1 MPMTPKVSI
10 PHYLTIYRLGTL
22 YANYRLIIALSLTL
36 IFFITIENQGL
47 QYEYPN
53 LYFYALMF
61 YVGSSLAQL
70 LLLKYFQHAI
80 SAQIVG
86 LFAVDL
92 VFLSSLTFALGG
104 PNISIGLL
112 FVISVFASNFLLSK
126 HQALF
131 MTLVAVICVV
141 YQQFVGSLFNHTDL
155 NNIGNSVFLA
165 FLFFVVY
172 GLGQFSI
179 QRFQLLESLTTYQS
193 NELFKFQ
200 NINRYILEQIE
211 VGYLVLD
218 ENCKIIVS
226 NPAACT
232 LLGISPLYAH
242 EQFHLA
248 TFQPDLFH
256 ILKRSLLADGERFQF
271 ESPQSTY
278 VVDVRVQNLIVPQQ
292 ALTLLILEDAQ
303 KLNQKVQQLKL
314 AALGQLSASIAHEI
328 RNPLAAIVQANE
340 LNQDSDQAQRELLG
354 QMIAKQ
360 AKRIDTIIQDTL
372 AMAKNKKTQTIR
384 IHLLSFIQDL
394 IQNDLSDVAQ
404 QIQFEIPA
412 SFHLCFDESQLRQV
426 LINLIRNAIRH
437 NAKDAEFILIQAQRQ
452 NDIIQ
457 IDVIDFGQGIDQ
469 ADIAQL
475 FKPFFSTEING
486 TGLGLYLSQ
495 SMCEANQAKLSYIQ
509 QKQQGA
515 CFRMECAFLD

>member
-1 MPMTPKVSI
+1 M
-10 PHYLTIYRLGTL
+10 
-22 YANYRLIIALSLTL
+22 
-36 IFFITIENQGL
+36 
-47 QYEYPN
+47 
-53 LYFYALMF
+53 
-61 YVGSSLAQL
+61 
-70 LLLKYFQHAI
+70 
-80 SAQIVG
+80 
-86 LFAVDL
+86 
-92 VFLSSLTFALGG
+92 
-104 PNISIGLL
+104 
-112 FVISVFASNFLLSK
+112 
-126 HQALF
+126 
-131 MTLVAVICVV
+131 
-141 YQQFVGSLFNHTDL
+141 
-155 NNIGNSVFLA
+155 
-165 FLFFVVY
+165 
-172 GLGQFSI
+172 
-179 QRFQLLESLTTYQS
+179 
-193 NELFKFQ
+193 
-200 NINRYILEQIE
+200 
-211 VGYLVLD
+211 
-218 ENCKIIVS
+218 
-226 NPAACT
+226 
-232 LLGISPLYAH
+232 
-242 EQFHLA
+242 A

-426 LINLIRNAIRH
+426 LINLVRNAIRH

-515 CFRMECAFLD
+515 CFRMECAFLE